1 MGPEA
6 GDHVGTAL
14 GPYVLGHLE
23 PDEEARVRAHLDG
36 CDTCRAQADELWSVA
51 TLLPLADPARLGTA
65 VQPPERLLDGVLARI
80 EAERREGTRARRRS
94 FLVGMGVAASVA
106 ILVALALTWGPFGGD
121 GEVVLLTSVRSGVT
135 GEAVIHRD
143 SDNTWVELT
152 ASGLTEGETYGLWLE
167 ETVTRERV
175 RLGTFT
181 AIEGNVYISLYST
194 LSRER
199 AAVIGVSST
208 DGEVVMQAPLPPSV

>member
-1 MGPEA
+1 MSPDP

-23 PDEEARVRAHLDG
+23 ADEAARVRAHLDG
-36 CDTCRAQADELWSVA
+36 CETCRAQADELSSVA
-51 TLLPLADPARLGTA
+51 ALLPLADPGRLGTSI
-65 VQPPERLLDGVLARI
+65 QPPERLLDEVLARI
-80 EAERREGTRARRRS
+80 EAERREDTRGRRRS
-94 FLVGMGVAASVA
+94 FLVGMGVAAVVA
-106 ILVALALTWGPFGGD
+106 ILVAVGLTWAPFGDD
-121 GEVVLLTSVRSGVT
+121 GEVVSLAAVRSGVA

-143 SDNTWVELT
+143 RDNTWVELT